1 MEKIT
6 TVGLDLA
13 KQVMAVHAVEADGK
27 MVMRKVLRRDQ
38 LLRWTATLAPS
49 VVAME
54 ACGGA
59 HHWAWELTRQGAHG
73 AHHRGEFVQACS
85 QDRQE

>member
-13 KQVMAVHAVEADGK
+13 KQVMVVHAVDKEGR

-38 LLRWTATLAPS
+38 LLRWTAALPPC
-49 VVAME
+49 VMAME

-59 HHWAWELTRQGAHG
+59 HYWARELTGQGHT
-73 AHHRGEFVQACS
+73 HHRGRVRAGVS
-85 QDRQE
+85 QERKE

>member
-1 MEKIT
+1 MDKNT

-13 KQVMAVHAVEADGK
+13 KQVMAVHGVDAAGR

-38 LLRWTATLAPS
+38 VLTWSAALPTC
-49 VVAME
+49 VIAME

-59 HHWAWELTRQGAHG
+59 HHWARELTRQGHP
-73 AHHRGEFVQACS
+73 Q
-85 QDRQE
+85 